1 MIINNSWIL
10 EMQLVEYLL
19 HMGKISSNIW
29 HEIFYLFI
37 PLYIILHKLK

>member
-1 MIINNSWIL
+1 MIINNCWIL

-19 HMGKISSNIW
+19 HMCKISSNIW
-29 HEIFYLFI
+29 YEIFYLFI